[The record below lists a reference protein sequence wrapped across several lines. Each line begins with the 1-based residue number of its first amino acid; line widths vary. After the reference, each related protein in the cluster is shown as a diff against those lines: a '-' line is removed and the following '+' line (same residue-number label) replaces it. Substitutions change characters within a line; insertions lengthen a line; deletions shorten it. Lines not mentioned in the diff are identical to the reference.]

1 MQGGKSSLLLLC
13 GPPLFGE
20 QGRPERYNMNKRI
33 EEMRKIIEKLI
44 VWGWEVSDSD
54 YDDVKILQEAQEYL
68 QNNFGKSFSQVV
80 NDVFS
85 ERN

>member
-1 MQGGKSSLLLLC
+1 
-13 GPPLFGE
+13 
-20 QGRPERYNMNKRI
+20 MNKRI